1 MPSPK
6 LTTRRRFVASSVIDL
21 SSLDIGNGSLR
32 GQSYREAERPIR
44 PYLTAL
50 AAIAKLRVHVV
61 RRRNARGEKTP
72 EQAVK
77 DTAAQV
83 QKITDKWKHLGFVGC
98 GREAS
103 KD

>member
-1 MPSPK
+1 LRGGVSRIMPSPK

-50 AAIAKLRVHVV
+50 AAIANLRVHVV
-61 RRRNARGEKTP
+61 RRRNARGETEESDVTP
-72 EQAVK
+72 MEGVS
-77 DTAAQV
+77 
-83 QKITDKWKHLGFVGC
+83 GP
-98 GREAS
+98 GRLAPAP
-103 KD
+103 